1 MLKSNSKDITFEQLM
16 KQAAEVAKA
25 QDAVLSEKTKE
36 RRRLEDERQRKEEHA
51 LMEKQRKEEELHA
64 KHQAMEQRHRQLLEK
79 KQHHTNTQSSRKTP
93 SSPSTMS
100 QHQRQKQQDP
110 QRRSV
115 PTKPMKSKKVPAA
128 SSLAIFE
135 KKKPVH
141 MSYEQLME
149 KAKEVS
155 SPKKPS
161 VPARKVG
168 NVSSS
173 STLDNRQTKDL
184 HGPSKN
190 LPSSTTSTASP
201 LYLKRSNL
209 ASTKSKAQE
218 SLQSMRARDRIRLE
232 FNTPA
237 QKMARTKRDRQSI
250 EEIQRD
256 IRHSKGKYS
265 DDDDSADIRPKQRHR
280 PDHTRLHA
288 SSRNPTR
295 TAPPTLSRQQQ
306 QLPSSIGETR
316 KQQRPLAT
324 PSQHQQR
331 APIRMPFRRAMDPKR
346 PPRRPHRPDLDAY
359 DDEDD
364 DDLDSFIVDDD
375 DRYDRSRADE
385 NDYSSEISKIFRYDR
400 RRFANESVYSDDDM
414 EANSMDVLREEKRSE
429 RLARRE
435 DQLEDQLEQERR
447 KKRLAKS
454 KGK

>member
-1 MLKSNSKDITFEQLM
+1 
-16 KQAAEVAKA
+16 
-25 QDAVLSEKTKE
+25 
-36 RRRLEDERQRKEEHA
+36 
-51 LMEKQRKEEELHA
+51 MEKQRKEGELHA
-64 KHQAMEQRHRQLLEK
+64 KHQPWNNAIVNYWK
-79 KQHHTNTQSSRKTP
+79 KTTPPHQYSVKSQGTSFSFHCVAASTSKT
-93 SSPSTMS
+93 T
-100 QHQRQKQQDP
+100 R
-110 QRRSV
+110 
-115 PTKPMKSKKVPAA
+115 PTAAFCTYKANEMKKMPAA

-155 SPKKPS
+155 SPKKSSAPT
-161 VPARKVG
+161 RKAG

-173 STLDNRQTKDL
+173 TTMDNRQTNDIQ
-184 HGPSKN
+184 GPSKN
-190 LPSSTTSTASP
+190 SPTTASP
-201 LYLKRSNL
+201 LYLKRSHL

-218 SLQSMRARDRIRLE
+218 SLQSMPARDRIRLE
-232 FNTPA
+232 FNTPS
-237 QKMARTKRDRQSI
+237 QKMTRTKRDRQSI

-265 DDDDSADIRPKQRHR
+265 DGDDDSDDIRPKQRHR
-280 PDHTRLHA
+280 PDQTRLVA

-295 TAPPTLSRQQQ
+295 TPPPSRQQ
-306 QLPSSIGETR
+306 QLPSSIGATR

-324 PSQHQQR
+324 PSQQQQQR
-331 APIRMPFRRAMDPKR
+331 APIRMPFRRTMDPKR
-346 PPRRPHRPDLDAY
+346 PPRRSHRPDMDTY
-359 DDEDD
+359 DDEDE
-364 DDLDSFIVDDD
+364 DDLDSFIVDDDDD

-400 RRFANESVYSDDDM
+400 KRFANESVYSDDDM